1 LAASVSGY
9 TVVSADSMDAAKA
22 LCDGVPHIDN
32 GGTISVHETV
42 QM

>member
-22 LCDGVPHIDN
+22 LCDGAPHIDN